1 MATPEESIS
10 AIQILDSSHVFHR
23 GGLEYKR
30 DVNPTRRSQLA
41 TTYYQ
46 FLDFPLLTCGRLPNV
61 HSQIKL
67 EQNSI

>member
-1 MATPEESIS
+1 MATPEESYA
-10 AIQILDSSHVFHR
+10 AIQADSSPVFHR
-23 GGLEYKR
+23 GGSEHDK

-61 HSQIKL
+61 RSQIKL